1 MEKNNL
7 PKGWKYEIFDEIENP
22 IAKYYSSLTDY
33 GDMIKFSDIT
43 LPKTSKIFAEFDDY
57 INIKKED
64 LKGITFEQ
72 LLFYLKKIEPK
83 EEQSK
88 KDFLIK
94 FLDQRQIQYDE
105 GLWDEAV

>member
-7 PKGWKYEIFDEIENP
+7 PEGWKYEVFDKSENP
-22 IAKYYSSLTDY
+22 IAKHYSALTDY
-33 GDMIKFSDIT
+33 VNMIKFSEIIN
-43 LPKTSKIFAEFDDY
+43 PKNSNIFAEFDDY
-57 INIKKED
+57 VNIKKQD

-72 LLFYLKKIEPK
+72 ILLYLKNVVPK
-83 EEQSK
+83 EGQSK

-105 GLWDEAV
+105 GLWDEAI